1 MWIGGNMGKQKDTI
15 KGSVYHYRFID
26 HGAQY
31 RVYAIYT
38 ADGEATGRVVKV
50 PLSFDE
56 SKRVLMPYLTPLG
69 LDEEEIDRRI
79 HQLMLRKQQLP
90 RLVQGMFARDRRLV
104 QSLGN
109 LKLVPILATPPK
121 SAPDYMMP
129 LYFTQDYVM
138 PMAEF
143 MHTFRFMRQRL
154 HKVTLGDA
162 KRARQL
168 MHAIIELHY
177 LLWEYGIFDMT
188 FKLENVGVV
197 LREGKI
203 VRVVLVDGA
212 EHTYD
217 FDEAVTIIAERKW
230 RNCLNTVKMDH
241 LFLPV
246 ILHEEYAA
254 IMSRGLTEE
263 ALRKH
268 WQRKSR
274 ALERRKALELK
285 TRQFVTR
292 DAKKKLAVWME
303 QQSLHEELHQGIPRS
318 CIDMTNIPYADLL
331 LLLNDTR
338 AGTMPLNVI
347 ASQEKAERTMYEQ
360 ADHST
365 AEVYRHTLRL
375 PRNI

>member
-1 MWIGGNMGKQKDTI
+1 MGKQKDTV

-38 ADGEATGRVVKV
+38 ADGEPTGRVVKV
-50 PLSFDE
+50 PLTFDE

-90 RLVQGMFARDRRLV
+90 RLVQGMFARDQRLV
-104 QSLGN
+104 RSLGN
-109 LKLVPILATPPK
+109 LKLVPILAAPPK
-121 SAPDYMMP
+121 SSPEYMLP

-138 PMAEF
+138 PMAQF
-143 MHTFRFMRQRL
+143 MHTFRFMRQRA
-154 HKVTLGDA
+154 HKVTIHDA
-162 KRARQL
+162 RRARQL
-168 MHAIIELHY
+168 MRAIVELHY
-177 LLWEYGIFDMT
+177 HLWEYGIFDMT

-197 LREGKI
+197 LQGDK
-203 VRVVLVDGA
+203 VVSVVLVDGA

-217 FDEAVTIIAERKW
+217 FDEAAAIIAERKW
-230 RNCLNTVKMDH
+230 RNCLNTAKLDH

-254 IMSRGLTEE
+254 IMARGLTED
-263 ALRKH
+263 ALRKR
-268 WQRKSR
+268 WQKKSR
-274 ALERRKALELK
+274 SLEKRKLLELK
-285 TRQFVTR
+285 ARQLVTR
-292 DAKKKLAVWME
+292 DVKKKLAVWME
-303 QQSLHEELHQGIPRS
+303 RQSLHEELHQGIPRS
-318 CIDMTNIPYADLL
+318 CIDTTNIPYADLL

-338 AGTMPLNVI
+338 AGTVPLDAI

-360 ADHST
+360 ADSST
-365 AEVYRHTLRL
+365 AEIYRHTLRL

>member
-1 MWIGGNMGKQKDTI
+1 MGKQKDTV

-38 ADGEATGRVVKV
+38 ADGESTGRVVKV

-56 SKRVLMPYLTPLG
+56 SKRVLAPYLTQLG
-69 LDEEEIDRRI
+69 LSEEEIDRRI

-90 RLVQGMFARDRRLV
+90 RLVQGMFAKDQRMVR
-104 QSLGN
+104 SLGN
-109 LKLVPILATPPK
+109 LKLIPILAAPPK
-121 SAPDYMMP
+121 SAPDYMLP

-138 PMAEF
+138 PMAQF
-143 MHTFRFMRQRL
+143 MHTFRFMRQRM
-154 HKVTLGDA
+154 HQVTISDA
-162 KRARQL
+162 RRARQL
-168 MHAIIELHY
+168 MHAIVELHY
-177 LLWEYGIFDMT
+177 RLWEYGIFDMT

-197 LREGKI
+197 LRDNKVAG
-203 VRVVLVDGA
+203 VVLVDGA

-217 FDEAVTIIAERKW
+217 FDEAAAIIAERKW
-230 RNCLNTVKMDH
+230 RNCLDTTKIDH

-254 IMSRGLTEE
+254 IMARGLTED
-263 ALRKH
+263 ALRKR
-268 WQRKSR
+268 WQKKSR
-274 ALERRKALELK
+274 SLERRKLLELK
-285 TRQFVTR
+285 ARQLVTR

-303 QQSLHEELHQGIPRS
+303 RQSLHDELHQGIPRS
-318 CIDMTNIPYADLL
+318 CIDTTNIPYADLL

-338 AGTMPLNVI
+338 AGAVPLDAI
-347 ASQEKAERTMYEQ
+347 AGQEKAERTMYEQ
-360 ADHST
+360 ADQST
-365 AEVYRHTLRL
+365 AEIYRHTLRL